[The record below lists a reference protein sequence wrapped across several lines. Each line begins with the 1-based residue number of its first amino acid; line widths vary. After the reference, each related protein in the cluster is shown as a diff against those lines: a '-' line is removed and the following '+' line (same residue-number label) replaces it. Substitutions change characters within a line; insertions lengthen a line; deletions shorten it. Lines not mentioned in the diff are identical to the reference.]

1 MAPKLDGLS
10 PRELAALIQEAQA
23 QLSVSRSKHV
33 AAVRAKIEALLKT
46 EGLALADVYPRKAGH
61 QAKRAGAGV
70 AKYRNP
76 NQPDQT
82 WTGFGKKP
90 AWFIAALKKRGVTE
104 ASLRVDVAGT
114 HSKAAK
120 AKRTAKTGKRAPRS
134 R

>member
-10 PRELAALIQEAQA
+10 PRELAALIQEAQT
-23 QLSVSRSKHV
+23 QLSVSRSKHI
-33 AAVRAKIEALLKT
+33 AAVRAKIEALLKK
-46 EGLALADVYPRKAGH
+46 EGLALADVYPRKAGQ

-76 NQPDQT
+76 DQPDQT

-90 AWFIAALKKRGVTE
+90 AWFVAALKKRGVTE
-104 ASLRVDVAGT
+104 ASLRIG
-114 HSKAAK
+114 AADALPTK
-120 AKRTAKTGKRAPRS
+120 ISAKRTAKAVKRTRRS